1 MKACLVIRHENF
13 EFSPGQAISQVKF
26 MVLQLFDMAKES
38 AEGRKRTLLT
48 AVETTN
54 NLLSL
59 QGMGDI
65 GPNL

>member
-1 MKACLVIRHENF
+1 
-13 EFSPGQAISQVKF
+13 